1 MDLERWTKK
10 TGPCTWGHGRASGPS
25 EVRVGR
31 LGEEEFALWE
41 LWLLPERPR
50 RLEEP
55 LGCARQD
62 AGVRRAGGARGR
74 DVTEAPDT
82 AADGLSAP
90 AFPVGPGVALSL
102 LSCIHR
108 SPNKRPLAAAT
119 PSSLALASTAGWR
132 PTNQNPLPQSPALT
146 SWPLLPWALPV
157 RGQSLREDV
166 GIPFARVPPFFPSL
180 PKAPGRWRP
189 SPHH

>member
-1 MDLERWTKK
+1 MAEPQGHLRSGWEGLGKK
-10 TGPCTWGHGRASGPS
+10 SSHCGSCGCCLRDQGGWKNRSGVPGKTL
-25 EVRVGR
+25 VC
-31 LGEEEFALWE
+31 GE
-41 LWLLPERPR
+41 
-50 RLEEP
+50 
-55 LGCARQD
+55 
-62 AGVRRAGGARGR
+62 RAGRGAR
-74 DVTEAPDT
+74 VTEAPDT

-166 GIPFARVPPFFPSL
+166 GIPFARVPPLFPSL

>member
-74 DVTEAPDT
+74 ESRRHRTRQLT
-82 AADGLSAP
+82 ASPLLPSQSAH
-90 AFPVGPGVALSL
+90 GVALSL
-102 LSCIHR
+102 LSHNHG

-132 PTNQNPLPQSPALT
+132 PTNQNPLPQFPALT

-166 GIPFARVPPFFPSL
+166 GISFARVPPLFPSL

>member
-10 TGPCTWGHGRASGPS
+10 TGPCTWGHGRAAGPS

-74 DVTEAPDT
+74 ESQRHRTRRLT
-82 AADGLSAP
+82 ASPLLPSQSAP
-90 AFPVGPGVALSL
+90 AWPSPCCPASIGPLTNG
-102 LSCIHR
+102 R
-108 SPNKRPLAAAT
+108 SPLPLRAA
-119 PSSLALASTAGWR
+119 SR
-132 PTNQNPLPQSPALT
+132 SPALPGGVPQT
-146 SWPLLPWALPV
+146 
-157 RGQSLREDV
+157 R
-166 GIPFARVPPFFPSL
+166 IPCL
-180 PKAPGRWRP
+180 
-189 SPHH
+189 SPQH